1 MKILVVDD
9 QAANRGLL
17 SYLLEEDGHEVIE
30 ASNGEEGIKK
40 FDDQVPDLVLM
51 DVMMPG
57 MDGYQTVELIKSR
70 SKKHVPIIF
79 LTALSDDLSLS
90 RCIESGGD
98 DFLTKP
104 VNEILLSAKIKAHER
119 IRDLNLALNNQNN
132 ELERFHALLKQENEL
147 AEYVYDTAISKNL
160 DCKNVKSYLS
170 PMGGFSGDVIFTE
183 RTNRGTLFIML
194 GDFTGHGLPAALGA
208 LPISQQFKFLA
219 QRGVS
224 LGDMAEQLNLT
235 LYNYLP
241 GHMFCA
247 ANLIELNNDGSQI
260 NCWLGGLP
268 DILLIDDQGRIRKAL
283 KSHHMALGV
292 VSEKSFKRDVI
303 TVNLKKGE
311 RLIVYSDGVTDCC
324 DVNGEMLGEARFELM
339 FDGKVKGDDLFAD
352 LVDRIKAFGE
362 GRPQDDDV
370 SILEVVAGTS
380 EEMIAKS
387 YSDPGSRLPWR
398 LSTKIELRKHRDM
411 DLIAKVMDL
420 FANRTWLRSKKDQ
433 LYNTVVTQLRRLIDL
448 QILKADWQA
457 LGLEDEDEHRQIER
471 LKLMDKI
478 EDCPIFLDIWYQ
490 PEKSLLQIVV
500 SDHFQQPKSD
510 LVEYKSEIIDAQKIS
525 FVNKMEGTLS
535 LATETLIY

>member
-1 MKILVVDD
+1 M
-9 QAANRGLL
+9 
-17 SYLLEEDGHEVIE
+17 
-30 ASNGEEGIKK
+30 
-40 FDDQVPDLVLM
+40 
-51 DVMMPG
+51 
-57 MDGYQTVELIKSR
+57 
-70 SKKHVPIIF
+70 
-79 LTALSDDLSLS
+79 
-90 RCIESGGD
+90 
-98 DFLTKP
+98 
-104 VNEILLSAKIKAHER
+104 
-119 IRDLNLALNNQNN
+119 
-132 ELERFHALLKQENEL
+132 
-147 AEYVYDTAISKNL
+147 AEYVYDTAISQNL

-183 RTNRGTLFIML
+183 RTSRGTLFIML

-224 LGDMAEQLNLT
+224 LGDMAEQLNST

-241 GHMFCA
+241 SHMFCA

-260 NCWLGGLP
+260 SCWLGGLP
-268 DILLIDDQGRIRKAL
+268 DILLIDDQGYIRKAL

-303 TVNLKKGE
+303 TVNLKDGE

-324 DVNGEMLGEARFELM
+324 DFSGEMLGEARFELM
-339 FDGKVKGDDLFAD
+339 FDGKVKGDDLFGD
-352 LVDRIKAFGE
+352 LVNRIKAFGE
-362 GRPQDDDV
+362 GRPQDDDI

-387 YSDPGSRLPWR
+387 YSDPGNTLAWR
-398 LSTKIELRKHRDM
+398 LSTKIELCKHRDM

-448 QILKADWQA
+448 QILKTDWEA

-471 LKLMDKI
+471 LKLLDKVKA
-478 EDCPIFLDIWYQ
+478 CPIFIDIWYQ
-490 PEKSLLQIVV
+490 PETSILQIVV
-500 SDHFQQPKSD
+500 SDHVQQTKSD
-510 LVEYKSEIIDAQKIS
+510 FIEYKSEIIDAQKIS